1 MGKEGIYI
9 ADREE
14 EKPAAYEFSQYVPY
28 FLSGT
33 VLQEAQLGDDP
44 RPKADGL

>member
-9 ADREE
+9 VNQEE
-14 EKPAAYEFSQYVPY
+14 EKPAAYEFSQHVCY
-28 FLSGT
+28 FLLGT

-44 RPKADGL
+44 KPKADGL